1 MLLKTTWYAW
11 RLLHAHT
18 HAHAHAAGAQSLLE
32 RHVGAKAGASSPG
45 AGRALSPSRQ
55 ANFKGGTAQ
64 PAGYDGED
72 YYDGDGEYEYD
83 DYSSALSSQAPWK
96 LMGKLD
102 EELRV
107 T

>member
-1 MLLKTTWYAW
+1 M
-11 RLLHAHT
+11 LLHAHA